1 MPLNVQP
8 DPVEHSAPPSG
19 VRNRLQRYDWAIARP
34 ETILKLEVVEGRA
47 VKMCPEG
54 AFIAGHLR
62 MARARRCD
70 CHTHSGGSSGR
81 IWPRRA
87 IHRLTGEAP

>member
-8 DPVEHSAPPSG
+8 DPVEHSALPSG

-34 ETILKLEVVEGRA
+34 ETILKLEVVEDRA

-62 MARARRCD
+62 MAGL
-70 CHTHSGGSSGR
+70 GG
-81 IWPRRA
+81 A
-87 IHRLTGEAP
+87 IAILIRVAVLQDLAPSRDPPLNG